1 MTDNLTVFIVDD
13 DPSVRDALG
22 LLLGVHDY
30 RLAVFADADSFLR
43 ALKPHWHGCL
53 LLDIRMPGM
62 DGLSLQKKLLEL
74 GCDLPVVIMTGH
86 GDVDSAREAFR
97 AMAVDFLEKPLD
109 GTRLL
114 AASAEAYE
122 RQRQAADAAASWSQI
137 RAARRADPE
146 REDGACRGRP
156 PQIARLPRSWPS
168 ARGRSGGAKARMMDK
183 LGRQRRG
190 AGPAQPGLSAPALQ
204 PPSGSDARPLRSKI
218 APGSSSAAECCWHR
232 EVLRSWVMRPAGVDH
247 LHVALAQH
255 LPAAVR
261 ADQQGRLLVDADAD
275 QLWPVEQSRS
285 AGGCSG
291 RAEEVLVDDRIR
303 QEAEVL
309 AQVDRPYGRWAA
321 NRPVRCLP
329 AGQHLACHHCG
340 AGGRSAHDRAPPGSG
355 AR

>member
-114 AASAEAYE
+114 AAIAEAFE
-122 RQRQAADAAASWSQI
+122 RQRQAADAAASRSQI
-137 RAARRADPE
+137 QRRLDGLTPRE
-146 REDGACRGRP
+146 REVMARVVAGLHNRE
-156 PQIARLPRSWPS
+156 IAAELAISPRTVEVH
-168 ARGRSGGAKARMMDK
+168 KARMMDK
-183 LGRQRRG
+183 LGVASVAELVR
-190 AGPAQPGLSAPALQ
+190 LSL
-204 PPSGSDARPLRSKI
+204 G
-218 APGSSSAAECCWHR
+218 
-232 EVLRSWVMRPAGVDH
+232 
-247 LHVALAQH
+247 
-255 LPAAVR
+255 
-261 ADQQGRLLVDADAD
+261 
-275 QLWPVEQSRS
+275 
-285 AGGCSG
+285 
-291 RAEEVLVDDRIR
+291 
-303 QEAEVL
+303 
-309 AQVDRPYGRWAA
+309 
-321 NRPVRCLP
+321 
-329 AGQHLACHHCG
+329 
-340 AGGRSAHDRAPPGSG
+340 
-355 AR
+355 